1 MSDPSKNNSLR
12 NFPADM
18 LVVSGLPFLG
28 VAMIVGMLYEHAHI
42 ILILSL
48 IVACVG
54 ACLLFWAKLPL
65 YRAGIYTS
73 FGPAAI
79 PATHRRF
86 YYWGLGLALGG
97 CGLAAVLLPL
107 ARVFE

>member
-18 LVVSGLPFLG
+18 RVVSGLPFLG
-28 VAMIVGMLYEHAHI
+28 VAMIAGIMFEHARI
-42 ILILSL
+42 FVILSL
-48 IVACVG
+48 LVACVG

-79 PATHRRF
+79 PAAHRRF

-97 CGLAAVLLPL
+97 CVAAGLLLPL
-107 ARVFE
+107 S